1 MTLRKPIIFETTF
14 TSYIAT
20 EIIGEGGSGR
30 IFKATDDSGKTWAIK
45 LLDPGKATKE
55 KIKRFKNELQFC
67 LQNEHVNIVTVIDH
81 GIFVDAK
88 KLSPFYVMPFYNG
101 SLRQFLRAG
110 IASNKVLP
118 YFAQIIDGVEAA
130 HLQNVVHRDLKPE
143 NVLYDSI
150 ADRLLIADFGI
161 ARFEEEDLFTAIE
174 TKDTARLANFQY
186 AAPEQ
191 RGRGNEADTRAD
203 IYALGLILNEMFTN
217 EVPYGTG
224 YKTIES
230 IAPDY
235 QYLDSLVSEMLRQTP
250 SDRPTSIEVIKR
262 ELIGRKNAFIE
273 KQRLSKLKQAVVKE
287 SDLDDPLILDPPRL
301 VGFDYERDSLIIFF
315 NKPLNHNW
323 IQALYRMGS
332 YSSLTGK
339 GPEAFSFSGDRAT
352 INAREHEIQD
362 IINYFKGWI
371 PIANRIYEEKLRAD
385 IRDDA
390 ERARQRIAREIAER
404 EQRERI
410 LKNIKI

>member
-1 MTLRKPIIFETTF
+1 MGQY
-14 TSYIAT
+14 TS
-20 EIIGEGGSGR
+20 
-30 IFKATDDSGKTWAIK
+30 
-45 LLDPGKATKE
+45 
-55 KIKRFKNELQFC
+55 
-67 LQNEHVNIVTVIDH
+67 
-81 GIFVDAK
+81 
-88 KLSPFYVMPFYNG
+88 
-101 SLRQFLRAG
+101 
-110 IASNKVLP
+110 
-118 YFAQIIDGVEAA
+118 
-130 HLQNVVHRDLKPE
+130 
-143 NVLYDSI
+143 

-191 RGRGNEADTRAD
+191 RGRGNEVDNRTD

-230 IAPDY
+230 RVPDY
-235 QYLDSLVSEMLRQTP
+235 QYLDSLVTEMLRQSPLERP
-250 SDRPTSIEVIKR
+250 SSIEIIKG

-273 KQRLSKLKQAVVKE
+273 KQKISKLKQTVVKE
-287 SDLDDPLILDPPRL
+287 SDLDDPLILDPPRI
-301 VGFDYERDSLIIFF
+301 VNFDYERDNLILFF

-332 YSSLTGK
+332 YSSLMGK
-339 GPEAFSFSGDRAT
+339 GPEAFSISGNKAT
-352 INAREHEIQD
+352 INARENEIQD
-362 IINYFKGWI
+362 IINHFKNWI
-371 PIANRIYEEKLRAD
+371 PIANRRYEEKLRSD
-385 IRDDA
+385 IKEDA
-390 ERARQRIAREIAER
+390 ERERQRIAREIAER